1 MQFSLKN
8 YPDFN
13 SFKNNKLPK
22 RKQEALL
29 VDDEI
34 IQLSLPEIINEIN
47 NSNLLNIESKEEIPI
62 VFENFSWLKQAK
74 TTVNNFVKK
83 TIGQEV
89 FEHSIAHYKP
99 HTKTIHIF
107 DRIFNPTLKNE
118 QFQNSYAKLI
128 DSVSNT
134 NFIVNLFVLHEI
146 GHAIYNKILDD
157 KDTNINYGNLTDYF
171 KIDSNNKLH
180 KEHNTILHE
189 NFADMFASIAYLTI
203 DKNNPNLIKD
213 LELFSQ
219 FRKELKENKY
229 YTFNSLDKVIND
241 YKNNNLSFSNNS
253 QILDYININTNNEI
267 KIRLKESLENT
278 LNSQQ
283 HNQQLVYLSHLFKL
297 EDKSFNG
304 IISYLEKEIN
314 YVKPLSVMYES
325 EFFQNNNPSSEMTKI
340 TQRIR
345 RVISSVQK
353 PLNENFNKNK
363 L

>member
-1 MQFSLKN
+1 M
-8 YPDFN
+8 
-13 SFKNNKLPK
+13 
-22 RKQEALL
+22 
-29 VDDEI
+29 
-34 IQLSLPEIINEIN
+34 PEIINEIN

-107 DRIFNPTLKNE
+107 NGIFNPTLKNE
-118 QFQNSYAKLI
+118 QFLNSYAKLT

-146 GHAIYNKILDD
+146 GHAIYNNILED
-157 KDTNINYGNLTDYF
+157 KSYNTNYGNLTDYF
-171 KIDSNNKLH
+171 KIDSINTLH

-203 DKNNPNLIKD
+203 DKNNPDIIKD

-283 HNQQLVYLSHLFKL
+283 HNQQLVYLSDLFKL
-297 EDKSFNG
+297 ENKSFNG

-340 TQRIR
+340 THRIR

>member
-1 MQFSLKN
+1 MKFILKN
-8 YPDFN
+8 YYNIEKYENESENIRN
-13 SFKNNKLPK
+13 SN
-22 RKQEALL
+22 
-29 VDDEI
+29 
-34 IQLSLPEIINEIN
+34 LSLKKLKTNILLSEIINKLN
-47 NSNLLNIESKEEIPI
+47 NSKILNIKSKEEIPI
-62 VFENFSWLKQAK
+62 IFENFTWFTQTK
-74 TTVNNFVKK
+74 NNVKNIIK
-83 TIGQEV
+83 KIQGHEV
-89 FEHSIAHYKP
+89 LEHSIAHYKP
-99 HTKTIHIF
+99 NTKTIQIF
-107 DRIFNPTLKNE
+107 NGIFNPTLKNE
-118 QFQNSYAKLI
+118 QFQNSYAKLT
-128 DSVSNT
+128 DSVSKT

-146 GHAIYNKILDD
+146 GHAIYNKIIDD

-203 DKNNPNLIKD
+203 DKNNPYIIKD

-283 HNQQLVYLSHLFKL
+283 HNQQLVYLSDLFKL
-297 EDKSFNG
+297 ENKSFNG
-304 IISYLEKEIN
+304 IISYLEK
-314 YVKPLSVMYES
+314 
-325 EFFQNNNPSSEMTKI
+325 
-340 TQRIR
+340 
-345 RVISSVQK
+345 
-353 PLNENFNKNK
+353 
-363 L
+363 

>member
-8 YPDFN
+8 YPNFN

-107 DRIFNPTLKNE
+107 NGIFNPTLKNE
-118 QFQNSYAKLI
+118 QFQNSYAKLT

-146 GHAIYNKILDD
+146 GHAIYNNILED
-157 KDTNINYGNLTDYF
+157 KSYNTNYGNLTDYF

-219 FRKELKENKY
+219 FRKEL
-229 YTFNSLDKVIND
+229 TD
-241 YKNNNLSFSNNS
+241 NN
-253 QILDYININTNNEI
+253 
-267 KIRLKESLENT
+267 
-278 LNSQQ
+278 
-283 HNQQLVYLSHLFKL
+283 
-297 EDKSFNG
+297 
-304 IISYLEKEIN
+304 
-314 YVKPLSVMYES
+314 
-325 EFFQNNNPSSEMTKI
+325 
-340 TQRIR
+340 
-345 RVISSVQK
+345 
-353 PLNENFNKNK
+353 
-363 L
+363 